1 MADTF
6 LTTKQNAGQH
16 LRNLFADGELAPES
30 VVKDSFWATQQL
42 RGYLVKG
49 FALAADTV
57 LSNPQ
62 MSLNRRAE

>member
-16 LRNLFADGELAPES
+16 LRNLFADGDLAPES

-49 FALAADTV
+49 FALAADTWRGAV
-57 LSNPQ
+57 L
-62 MSLNRRAE
+62 LR